1 MKNFVKI
8 IALLCLVICT
18 TWVLCACSED
28 EVPSSSTSSSVSSET
43 ESSVPNSTPTDSS
56 QSNEDNVDTPKKV
69 DYTVKAVDAFG
80 NKLEVSVIVEMFKDG
95 VSLGEKPMRN
105 GAAVFNQD
113 EGDYT
118 FTVSPM
124 EGKFYY
130 DEEYCTLSATETE
143 KTVTLYT
150 YANED
155 NRQTIYVFD
164 RDILEHVPYDAV
176 QVTEGGL
183 YVKFDRDDMTYF
195 IFTPTRGGIYRFSYE
210 SSEDVTIGYFGSP
223 HNVLQSCPLEIVDGA
238 FELEIKNDSV
248 QIGNQGGTVQVV
260 IGLTS
265 EDVRGCVLKIER
277 IGDAKENMEYTAV
290 QIDKNAVKVD
300 NYVNS
305 EFVLFDITDPTQKAV
320 YNEKDGYYHLN
331 SEDGPLIYIRLTPET
346 DEEAAYETLPSLISI
361 HETGG
366 NNFLKFIKDEDGNLI
381 RIDYYNEM
389 IVAYGELCGTKGLY
403 PLNEQLA
410 TAVKA
415 VGEQNGWFDDNK
427 DFAFGDNAS
436 NVFMENAWLL
446 YCVYENPKALGTE
459 EKPAPVAV
467 NSADSV
473 KNYVISASAG
483 EEIVLR
489 TVAKATLTIKNAQG
503 IKVIANDGTEYVA
516 DSETGTLTCVISA
529 NQNFKVI
536 YEGEE
541 SDTLIHFTFVEYF
554 G

>member
-1 MKNFVKI
+1 MKNLLKI
-8 IALLCLVICT
+8 LSLLCLLAR
-18 TWVLCACSED
+18 VLFVSACGD
-28 EVPSSSTSSSVSSET
+28 ENTPPSQSSTD
-43 ESSVPNSTPTDSS
+43 NSTPTSGSAASSGVNSSTDSS
-56 QSNEDNVDTPKKV
+56 QIVDDEPDVPVMK

-80 NKLEVSVIVEMFKDG
+80 NELGVSVIVEMFKDG
-95 VSLGEKPMRN
+95 ASLGEKPMRK
-105 GAAVFNQD
+105 GSAVFNLE

-130 DEEYCTLSATETE
+130 DEGACTLSADETE

-150 YANED
+150 YADGSE
-155 NRQTIYVFD
+155 RQTIHVYD
-164 RDILEHVPYDAV
+164 SDILEHVPYEAV
-176 QVTEGGL
+176 HLFEGGV
-183 YVKFDRDDMTYF
+183 YVEIDRPEMSYF
-195 IFTPTRGGIYRFSYE
+195 IFTPTRGGIYEISCE
-210 SSEDVTIGYFGSP
+210 SSEEVFIGNFGGNIHYINGEAVST
-223 HNVLQSCPLEIVDGA
+223 S
-238 FELEIKNDSV
+238 FELTVRDDSV
-248 QIGNQGGTVQVV
+248 NIGNPGGTTQCI
-260 IGLTS
+260 IGVRS
-265 EDVRGCVLKIER
+265 EDARGCVVKIQR
-277 IGDAKENMEYTAV
+277 IGDAEKDMEHTVV
-290 QIDKNAVKVD
+290 QIDKSAIKVD

-346 DEEAAYETLPSLISI
+346 DDEEAYETLPSLISI

-366 NNFLKFIKDEDGNLI
+366 NNFLQFIKDEDGNLI

-389 IVAYGELCGTKGLY
+389 IVAYGALCGTKGLY

-415 VGEQNGWFDDNK
+415 VGEQNGWFDDAK
-427 DFAFGDNAS
+427 EFAFGDNAS
-436 NVFMENAWLL
+436 NIFMENAWLL

-473 KNYVISASAG
+473 KNYVISAGAG
-483 EEIVLR
+483 EEVVLR
-489 TVAKATLTIKNAQG
+489 TVAKATLTIKNAQDV
-503 IKVIANDGTEYVA
+503 KVIANDGTEYVA
-516 DSETGTLTCVISA
+516 DSETGVLSCVISA
-529 NQNFKVI
+529 NQNFKIV

-541 SDTLIHFTFVEYF
+541 NETTIVFTFIEYF